1 MKKLLA
7 YFMVLCM
14 LTTMMPVSVAFADND
29 SFRNKD
35 ESDWD
40 TEDYEAYWDSLF
52 GEGSGWSATEEPKQ
66 TETPKTNKPEQPAI
80 QLDPDESKWDTDDYE
95 AYWDYLFGEGV
106 LMPLPEGSE
115 ATPGEAGGNWYP
127 GMATPD
133 EALPEDFII
142 VRPEGPIDP
151 AMAEGELKATVMS
164 GVRYAFAGKDEVP
177 LRIGISG
184 GKGPYTFRLRII
196 NDNTDETLYDRTM
209 TTWNPGYYTAAYEP
223 ETFGT
228 LNIKVTITDAAGAES
243 AAAVSVPV
251 AIREYESRAKWE
263 KSVAGIYFT
272 GDWRQDIVEI
282 AKTQI
287 GYEEST
293 RNFIIDDLGRKMG
306 YTRYGAWYGADYGEW
321 CAMFLAFC
329 AEYANIPAAA
339 FPRGALV
346 QDVIRRAK
354 GMDAYENSLYIPQT
368 GDLIFFDWDGD
379 GSADH
384 AGVVEYASETD
395 ITTIEGNSANAV
407 RTRNYSHGDKDI
419 LGYSNT
425 TKLMVRAG
433 LLDESILGEQEAEA
447 EAALPEMIDI
457 PEGTTARTLA
467 AGVNLRQ
474 TAETEG
480 NRIAQIPLSGTDLKV
495 LAMEING
502 RNAWYKVV
510 FDGVTG
516 FIRGDLL
523 KLEFPK
529 DELKP
534 AEINAHPQS
543 VELAQGDESAQL
555 HIEADH
561 VSAYRWQRG
570 ERDITGEYTWTDIA
584 GATDASLVIPA
595 AIENMKYAYRCVL
608 TGEDATELVSNAAT
622 ILRSDLLEW
631 LRADEDIT
639 AEMLTRALGA
649 KSLES
654 MVLEDGELIYVRN
667 GRVYA
672 TVDSETGDLVD
683 LNSGLVIATVD
694 MSSGKIKPKY
704 DVKDGD
710 AAEDDSADAE
720 FAG

>member
-52 GEGSGWSATEEPKQ
+52 GEDAGWTPEQ
-66 TETPKTNKPEQPAI
+66 NTETNTTKTTTSKPAA

-106 LMPLPEGSE
+106 LLPVDPE
-115 ATPGEAGGNWYP
+115 ATPGEAGSLYP
-127 GMATPD
+127 EYATPG
-133 EALPEDFII
+133 EALPDDFII
-142 VRPEGPIDP
+142 VKPEGEYDP
-151 AMAEGELKATVMS
+151 AMAEGELKATLMS
-164 GVRYAFAGKDEVP
+164 SVRYAFADRDEIG
-177 LRIGISG
+177 LRIGIAG
-184 GKGPYTFRLRII
+184 GKGPYTVRLRIT
-196 NDNTDETLYDRTM
+196 NENKDETLYDRTM

-223 ETFGT
+223 EQFGV
-228 LNIKVTITDAAGAES
+228 LNIRVDITDAAGEKSVAS
-243 AAAVSVPV
+243 VNIPIAV
-251 AIREYESRAKWE
+251 REYESRAKWE
-263 KSVAGIYFT
+263 KSVAGTYFT

-293 RNFIIDDLGRKMG
+293 RNFIIDELGRKMG

-321 CAMFLAFC
+321 CAMFMAFC
-329 AEYANIPAAA
+329 AEYANIPASA

-354 GMDAYENSLYIPQT
+354 GMDAYENANYLPQT
-368 GDLIFFDWDGD
+368 GDLIFFDWEGD
-379 GSADH
+379 GTPDH
-384 AGVVEYASETD
+384 AGIVEYASETG

-407 RTRNYSHGDKDI
+407 RVRSYSHGSKEI
-419 LGYSNT
+419 IGYSNT

-433 LLDESILGEQEAEA
+433 LLDESVLGEAEESETSEALVKVEIQ
-447 EAALPEMIDI
+447 P
-457 PEGTTARTLA
+457 GTTAYTLA

-474 TAETEG
+474 TPEAEG
-480 NRIAQIPLSGTDLKV
+480 NRIAQIPLSGTV
-495 LAMEING
+495 LDVLSMEVTG
-502 RNAWYKVV
+502 RNAWYQVAY
-510 FDGVTG
+510 DGATG
-516 FIRGDLL
+516 YIRGDLL
-523 KLEFPK
+523 KLEYPK
-529 DELKP
+529 EELKP
-534 AEINAHPQS
+534 AEISVQPQS

-561 VSAYRWQRG
+561 AAGYRWQRG
-570 ERDITGEYTWTDIA
+570 ERDITGEYTWIDIA
-584 GATDASLVIPA
+584 GANDASLVIPA
-595 AIENMKYAYRCVL
+595 AIENMRYAYRCVV
-608 TGEDATELVSNAAT
+608 TSEDTTETTSAAAT
-622 ILRSDLLEW
+622 ILRKDILEW
-631 LRADEDIT
+631 LRADEEIT
-639 AEMLTRALGA
+639 DEMLRRALGA

-654 MVLEDGELIYVRN
+654 MVIEDGELIYVRT

-672 TVDSETGDLVD
+672 TVDTETGDLVD

-710 AAEDDSADAE
+710 SADDDAADAE